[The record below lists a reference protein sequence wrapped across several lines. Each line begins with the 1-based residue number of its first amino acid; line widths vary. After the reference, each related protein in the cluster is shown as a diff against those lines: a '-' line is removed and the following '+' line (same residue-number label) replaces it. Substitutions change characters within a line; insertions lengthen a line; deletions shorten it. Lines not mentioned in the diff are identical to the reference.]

1 MSESS
6 MRSFLFVPADSER
19 KLARGL
25 DSGADALILDLEDSV
40 AASNRPI
47 ARKQARAF
55 LEAHGPANGPGRVR
69 RYVRINPLAS
79 GLALDDLAAT
89 IAGRPDGIL
98 LPKCVPDDVRTLDH
112 YLSAFEAAAGA
123 AVCAIRIIAIATET
137 PQAVFALGG
146 YAGVSP
152 RLEAITWGAEDLA
165 ACIGGYNKTIYGE
178 YDGPYRL
185 ARPLCLL
192 AASAAEVL
200 AIDTIYTDFRDEAGL
215 KAECAAARRSG
226 FAGKMAIHPA
236 QLAAINEAFSV
247 SAAERDWA
255 ERVVAAFAANPEA
268 GTLALDGKMI
278 DKPHLTLAR
287 RLLGL
292 PPG

>member
-1 MSESS
+1 MP
-6 MRSFLFVPADSER
+6 MRSLLFVPADSER

-25 DSGADALILDLEDSV
+25 ESGADALILDLEDSV
-40 AASNRPI
+40 AAANRGV
-47 ARKQARAF
+47 ARTQAGEF
-55 LEAHGPANGPGRVR
+55 LAAHGPDRIR
-69 RYVRINPLAS
+69 RYVRINPLGS

-89 IAGRPDGIL
+89 VAGRPDGIL
-98 LPKCVPDDVRTLDH
+98 LPKCVPDDVHTLDH

-123 AVCAIRIIAIATET
+123 PMGAIRIIAIATET

-152 RLEAITWGAEDLA
+152 RLQAITWGAEDLS
-165 ACIGGYNKTIYGE
+165 ACLGGNNKTLEGE
-178 YDGPYRL
+178 YDGPYQL
-185 ARPLCLL
+185 ARSLCLL
-192 AASAAEVL
+192 AAAAAGVP
-200 AIDTIYTDFRDEAGL
+200 AIDTIYTDFKDEAGL
-215 KAECAAARRSG
+215 RAECLAARRSG
-226 FAGKMAIHPA
+226 FSAKMAIHPA
-236 QLAAINEAFSV
+236 QLAIINEAFSV

-255 ERVVAAFAANPEA
+255 ERGIAALAGNPDA

-287 RLLGL
+287 RLLGM

>member
-1 MSESS
+1 
-6 MRSFLFVPADSER
+6 MRSLLFVPADSER

-25 DSGADALILDLEDSV
+25 ESGADALILDLEDSV
-40 AASNRPI
+40 AAANRAT
-47 ARKQARAF
+47 ARRQAREF
-55 LEAHGPANGPGRVR
+55 LEAHGADRIR

-79 GLALDDLAAT
+79 GFALDDLAAT
-89 IAGRPDGIL
+89 VAGRPDGVL

-123 AVCAIRIIAIATET
+123 PAGSIRIIALATET
-137 PQAVFALGG
+137 PGAVFALGG
-146 YAGVSP
+146 YGGVSP

-165 ACIGGYNKTIYGE
+165 ACLGGNNRTIEGD

-185 ARPLCLL
+185 ARSLCLL
-192 AASAAEVL
+192 AASAAEVA

-215 KAECAAARRSG
+215 RAECLAARRSG
-226 FAGKMAIHPA
+226 FTAKMAIHPA
-236 QLAAINEAFSV
+236 QLGPINEAFSV

-255 ERVVAAFAANPEA
+255 LRVVAAFEANPNA

-278 DKPHLTLAR
+278 DKPHLVLAR
-287 RLLGL
+287 RLLGQL
-292 PPG
+292 RG

>member
-1 MSESS
+1 M
-6 MRSFLFVPADSER
+6 LFVPADSER

-25 DSGADALILDLEDSV
+25 ESGADALILDLEDSV
-40 AASNRPI
+40 AASNRPT
-47 ARKQARAF
+47 ARTLARDF
-55 LEAHGPANGPGRVR
+55 LEAHRPDRIL

-89 IAGRPDGIL
+89 AAGRPDGIL
-98 LPKCVPDDVRTLDH
+98 LPKCVPEDVRTLDH
-112 YLSAFEAAAGA
+112 YLCAFEAAAGA
-123 AVCAIRIIAIATET
+123 PQGAIRIIAIGTET

-152 RLEAITWGAEDLA
+152 RLEAITWGAEDLS
-165 ACIGGYNKTIYGE
+165 ACLGGNNKTIEGE

-185 ARPLCLL
+185 ARSLCLL
-192 AASAAEVL
+192 AAAAAEVT
-200 AIDTIYTDFRDEAGL
+200 AIDTIYTDFKDPEGL
-215 KAECAAARRSG
+215 KAECLAARRSG
-226 FAGKMAIHPA
+226 FAAKMAIHPA
-236 QLAAINEAFSV
+236 QLATINEAFSV

-255 ERVVAAFAANPEA
+255 ERVVAAFAANPDA

-292 PPG
+292 PTT

>member
-1 MSESS
+1 

-25 DSGADALILDLEDSV
+25 ESGADALILDLEDSV
-40 AASNRPI
+40 AAANRPI
-47 ARKQARAF
+47 ARRQARDF
-55 LEAHGPANGPGRVR
+55 LETHASANGPGRIR

-89 IAGRPDGIL
+89 VAGRPDGIL

-112 YLSAFEAAAGA
+112 YLSAFEAAAEAPVG
-123 AVCAIRIIAIATET
+123 AIRIIAIATET
-137 PQAVFALGG
+137 PAAVFALGG

-165 ACIGGYNKTIYGE
+165 ACLGGNNKTIEGE

-185 ARPLCLL
+185 ARSLCLL

-200 AIDTIYTDFRDEAGL
+200 AIDTIYTDFKDEAGL

-236 QLAAINEAFSV
+236 QLAAINQAFSV
-247 SAAERDWA
+247 SAEERDWA
-255 ERVVAAFAANPEA
+255 ERVTAAFAANPDA
-268 GTLALDGKMI
+268 GTLALDGRMI

-292 PPG
+292 PPPG